1 MNRLASNSRIH
12 LPRWAV
18 TALAEKHG
26 RQDHHLGLPGP
37 RQPQPAG
44 DANVSFSC
52 AAWRPHRIRIAL
64 VLLLAAAVTTIAC
77 DKQSTAPSPL
87 SVAGNWQGTLHEL
100 SDIPEESPAGC
111 ALLIEQ
117 SGSTFTGDGILG
129 MRCVHTDDGLLDGTN
144 VSFSILAGERRI
156 EFAGSLTDSSMQGRY
171 LVRIQGDSLWANT
184 WILRR
189 VRVIKHANLPAS
201 LNEEGVIS

>member
-1 MNRLASNSRIH
+1 MFVSTPNSRIH
-12 LPRWAV
+12 LTRWTV
-18 TALAEKHG
+18 TALAEKHR
-26 RQDHHLGLPGP
+26 RQDHHMGLPGP
-37 RQPQPAG
+37 RRPQLAG

-52 AAWRPHRIRIAL
+52 VAWKALRIRIAL

-77 DKQSTAPSPL
+77 DKQSTAPSSL

-111 ALLIEQ
+111 SLVIEQ
-117 SGSTFTGDGILG
+117 SGGTFIGNGILG
-129 MRCVHTDDGLLDGTN
+129 MRSVRTDDGLLDGTN
-144 VSFSILAGERRI
+144 VSFSILAGQRRI
-156 EFAGSLTDSSMQGRY
+156 EFAGALTDSAMQGRY
-171 LVRIQGDSLWANT
+171 LVLIQGDSVWANT